1 MSFYLNTLNNLLRY
15 FQQHSF
21 GELISQKRLNTVV
34 SNRILPL
41 FIAVFA
47 TALIHLFENNLSNW
61 GSYFS
66 ALIQVTFELS
76 PLLICKY
83 LSLYSTG
90 KKRNAFWLLGFV
102 VLPLVL
108 IITANSNIDLMN
120 WLISDLFTLGVI
132 AAIEVWSLMNSWLAQ
147 KPPSKRKIK
156 LNLDN
161 VIFGVLLLFSFIFA
175 MLLNSSDDPLKNQ
188 PIPVLF
194 DLKRN
199 FFNLFNLIGYWIQ
212 FIFIYSCLYV
222 VHLINHHILVKR
234 VLSQQGLFTYL
245 WTTVLFLLVCYPLLA
260 QLVLWLPMNNVADPL
275 NASGN
280 RNPFDFWNMYAGSVV
295 VVIGTPIVMA
305 FKLQKDH
312 VQLAELQQEKLH
324 TELKWLQ
331 QQINPHFLFNTLNN
345 LYSLCLSK
353 SVQAPD
359 AILQLANLLRFVV
372 YKGSKDLVDL
382 KEEVEYLKDYLS
394 LQQLRV
400 ANKCQFDI
408 NIDEDNFAGLMV
420 SPLLMVNF
428 LENAIKHGI
437 EPSNKDSWLTVTM
450 TVENKTLKF
459 ICENSVSEHL
469 ARESND
475 SGIGLKNVS
484 RRLELMYPE
493 RHQLNCQADISKYSV
508 ELLLEL
514 STKSN
519 ENSVNNQLKPG
530 ISK

>member
-1 MSFYLNTLNNLLRY
+1 
-15 FQQHSF
+15 
-21 GELISQKRLNTVV
+21 V

-47 TALIHLFENNLSNW
+47 TVLIHLFENNLSNW
-61 GSYFS
+61 ASYLT

-83 LSLYSTG
+83 LSLNSTG
-90 KKRNAFWLLGFV
+90 KKRKAFWLLGFV

-108 IITANSNIDLMN
+108 VIIANNNIDLMN
-120 WLISDLFTLGVI
+120 WLISNLFTLGII
-132 AAIEVWSLMNSWLAQ
+132 AAIEIWSLINSWLAQ

-175 MLLNSSDDPLKNQ
+175 MLLNSSDDPLRNQ

-199 FFNLFNLIGYWIQ
+199 FLNFFSLIGFWIQ
-212 FIFIYSCLYV
+212 FIIIYSCLYL

-234 VLSQQGLFTYL
+234 VLSHKGLFTYL
-245 WTTVLFLLVCYPLLA
+245 WTTILFLLVCYPLLA
-260 QLVLWLPMNNVADPL
+260 QVVLWLPMNNVAEPL
-275 NASGN
+275 NASAN
-280 RNPFDFWNMYAGSVV
+280 HNPFDFWNMYVGSVV

-312 VQLAELQQEKLH
+312 AQLAELQQEKLH

-372 YKGSKDLVDL
+372 YKGSEDFVPLKD
-382 KEEVEYLKDYLS
+382 EVEYLKDYLS

-400 ANKCQFDI
+400 ANKCNFDI
-408 NIDEDNFAGLMV
+408 NINEDNFSGLMV

-437 EPSNKDSWLTVTM
+437 EPSNEKSWLTVTM
-450 TVENKTLKF
+450 LVENQTLKF
-459 ICENSVSEHL
+459 ICENSISKHL

-484 RRLELMYPE
+484 RRLELMYPKK
-493 RHQLNCQADISKYSV
+493 HQLNCQADASTYKV

-514 STKSN
+514 TAKLNNS
-519 ENSVNNQLKPG
+519 SVNIQG
-530 ISK
+530 